1 MIKEKIKQKLSITI
15 TILIF
20 LLVVIKEFVLLYQ
33 SPEDASK
40 IFIAF
45 SFIVALYLIIY
56 GLFYLFERN
65 LFKNNITFLIDYL
78 LTMNFFVVGIQIIY
92 LLFSTNGRSITNL
105 VLMVLHKVFGYTLV
119 ALVIIPI
126 IIFIL
131 FICFV
136 SNPKNKV
143 NNL

>member
-45 SFIVALYLIIY
+45 SFIVALYIIIY